1 LKPGDSSNFDNS
13 PLKETELL
21 APQFRFAAMLLF
33 WIFIIFLSL
42 YGCLLFFYKK
52 SWQSLSNFDI
62 SQNANR
68 RFISVII
75 PARNEEQTI
84 HKLLSSLEAQSYP
97 KDHFEIIIIDDF
109 STDNTS
115 GIIKSFPLDNLFLI
129 SPNVPF
135 TVSSKKK
142 AIEAGINMASGE
154 LIAVT
159 DADCILPPSWLST
172 INNFYVAT
180 DASFIAAPV
189 KFSNDQSLL
198 QTFQSLD
205 FLTLQGITAASVG
218 KKFHAMC
225 NGANLAYKKQAFIN
239 VSGFEG
245 IDTIATGDD
254 MLLMYKIWKQN
265 PEKIFYLKNKEA
277 IVTTEPM
284 PTWKDFFMQRKRWAS
299 KTLVYDDYRIIAVLL
314 FVYLFNCLFFILV
327 AASFFNPVYWLYAL
341 AYLVLK
347 TAVEWPFLASVTRFY
362 DEQRLMK
369 YFIIFQPLHIFYTV
383 FIGALSQ
390 FGKYEWK
397 GRTTK

>member
-1 LKPGDSSNFDNS
+1 M
-13 PLKETELL
+13 T
-21 APQFRFAAMLLF
+21 LLF
-33 WIFIIFLSL
+33 TSLTFLIVYGLLLL
-42 YGCLLFFYKK
+42 YYKRG
-52 SWQSLSNFDI
+52 WQSLSEFAPVKTNKFT
-62 SQNANR
+62 
-68 RFISVII
+68 FISVII
-75 PARNEEQTI
+75 AARNEEKHI
-84 HKLLSSLEAQSYP
+84 SALLHSLDAQSYP
-97 KDHFEIIIIDDF
+97 KDCFEIIVIDDF

-115 GIIKSFPLDNLFLI
+115 GIVKNFPLHNLFLI
-129 SPNVPF
+129 SPSIALS
-135 TVSSKKK
+135 VSSKKK
-142 AIEAGINMASGE
+142 AIETGIKMAKGE
-154 LIAVT
+154 LIVVT
-159 DADCILPPSWLST
+159 DADCILSPNWLNT

-189 KFSNDQSLL
+189 KFSSDQSMI

-239 VSGFEG
+239 LNGFEG
-245 IDTIATGDD
+245 IDNIATGDD

-265 PEKIFYLKNKEA
+265 PQKIFYLKNKEA
-277 IVTTEPM
+277 IVTTIPM

-299 KTLVYDDYRIIAVLL
+299 KTFVYDDYRIIAVLI
-314 FVYLFNCLFFILV
+314 FVYLFNCLFFILI

-341 AYLVLK
+341 GYLVLK
-347 TAVEWPFLASVTRFY
+347 TVIEWPFLTSVIKFY
-362 DEQRLMK
+362 GEQRLMK

-383 FIGALSQ
+383 FVGALSQ